1 MERKILPAGKTLTEK
16 ISQKNPLFFPL
27 VFLLIALISALGL
40 DYISWKKGEKSY
52 LFAAFPKKK
61 EAVAEKVIAKKEDLD
76 KTVIEKLSQHGIS
89 PESINQYK
97 DSEGVSHVLVDLD
110 SERYKELELPF
121 EKDLRS
127 MKVSVAK
134 KEEKK
139 TDEKAYYLW
148 EIKGKKKQKIILL
161 FSCLR
166 EVKEK
171 IEEKKPPLIEAKG
184 EVAIIIDDM
193 GYSLNAI
200 NELCS
205 IQKPLTISV
214 LPFSPLARE
223 TAQIAHQ
230 NGLEIMLHLPL
241 EAINNQEGNDGTE
254 GMIRSEMSEAEVIDA
269 VEKSLEQI
277 PYISGVNNHMGSKIT
292 ADVTFMRII
301 LEQLKD
307 RGLFFIDSRTTSDS
321 VAYEVAQIMGIPS
334 SYRNI
339 FLDTES
345 DEEYIKKKLI
355 ELFELAQK
363 RGQALAI
370 CHPTPQTLK
379 VLKENLHLMDEYNL
393 KPVFAFQIVQ

>member
-1 MERKILPAGKTLTEK
+1 MERKIPPAGKTLAEK
-16 ISQKNPLFFPL
+16 TVQKNPLFFPL
-27 VFLLIALISALGL
+27 VFLLIALISVLGL
-40 DYISWKKGEKSY
+40 DYISWKKGEISY
-52 LFAAFPKKK
+52 VFAAFPKKK
-61 EAVAEKVIAKKEDLD
+61 EAVAEKVIAKKKDLD
-76 KTVIEKLSQHGIS
+76 IMVTGKLSLHGIS
-89 PESINQYK
+89 PESINQYE

-110 SERYKELELPF
+110 FDKYKELESSF

-127 MKVSVAK
+127 AKASVAK

-139 TDEKAYYLW
+139 TDEKDYYLW

-171 IEEKKPPLIEAKG
+171 IEEKKPPIIEAKG
-184 EVAIIIDDM
+184 EVAIIVDDM

-200 NELCS
+200 NEICS
-205 IQKPLTISV
+205 LKKPLTISV
-214 LPFSPLARE
+214 LPFSPLAKE

-254 GMIRSEMSEAEVIDA
+254 GMIHSEMSKTEVIDA
-269 VEKSLEQI
+269 VEKSLKQV
-277 PYISGVNNHMGSKIT
+277 PHISGVNNHMGSKIT

-301 LEQLKD
+301 LSRLKG
-307 RGLFFIDSRTTSDS
+307 RELFFIDSRTTSDS

-334 SYRNI
+334 AYRNI
-339 FLDTES
+339 FLDIES

-363 RGQALAI
+363 RGKALAI
-370 CHPTPQTLK
+370 CHPAPQTLK
-379 VLKENLHLMDEYNL
+379 VLKENLHLIDKYNL
-393 KPVFAFQIVQ
+393 KLVFASKIVQ

>member
-1 MERKILPAGKTLTEK
+1 MERKILPAEKTLAEK
-16 ISQKNPLFFPL
+16 IVQKNPLFFPL
-27 VFLLIALISALGL
+27 IFLLIALISVLGL

-52 LFAAFPKKK
+52 LFTAFSKKK
-61 EAVAEKVIAKKEDLD
+61 KPVAERAIAKKKDLAE
-76 KTVIEKLSQHGIS
+76 TVMGKLSQHGIS
-89 PESINQYK
+89 PESINQYI
-97 DSEGVSHVLVDLD
+97 DSEGVSHVLVDID
-110 SERYKELELPF
+110 FDRYRELESPF
-121 EKDLRS
+121 EKDLRNV
-127 MKVSVAK
+127 KASVAK
-134 KEEKK
+134 KEEKR
-139 TDEKAYYLW
+139 TGEKDYYLW

-171 IEEKKPPLIEAKG
+171 IEEKKPPIIEAKG

-205 IQKPLTISV
+205 IKIPLTISV
-214 LPFSPLARE
+214 LPFSPLAKE

-241 EAINNQEGNDGTE
+241 EAINDQEGNDGTE
-254 GMIRSEMSEAEVIDA
+254 GMIRSEMSEAEVIET

-277 PYISGVNNHMGSKIT
+277 PYVSGVNNHMGSKIT

-301 LEQLKD
+301 LERLKIKK
-307 RGLFFIDSRTTSDS
+307 LFFVDSRTTIDS
-321 VAYEVAQIMGIPS
+321 VAYDVAQIMGIPS
-334 SYRNI
+334 AYRNI
-339 FLDTES
+339 FLDTET
-345 DEEYIKKKLI
+345 DEEHIKKKLI

-379 VLKENLHLMDEYNL
+379 ILKENLHLMDKYNL
-393 KPVFAFQIVQ
+393 KPVFASKIVQ

>member
-1 MERKILPAGKTLTEK
+1 MERKIPPAGKTLAEK
-16 ISQKNPLFFPL
+16 IAQKNPLFFPL
-27 VFLLIALISALGL
+27 VFLLIALISVLGL
-40 DYISWKKGEKSY
+40 DYISWKKGEISY
-52 LFAAFPKKK
+52 VFAAFPKKK
-61 EAVAEKVIAKKEDLD
+61 EAVAEKVIAKKKDLD
-76 KTVIEKLSQHGIS
+76 IMVTEKLSQHGIS
-89 PESINQYK
+89 PESINQYE

-110 SERYKELELPF
+110 FDKYKELESSF

-127 MKVSVAK
+127 AKASVAK

-139 TDEKAYYLW
+139 IDEKDYYLW

-171 IEEKKPPLIEAKG
+171 IEEKKPPIIEAKG
-184 EVAIIIDDM
+184 EVAIIVDDM

-200 NELCS
+200 NEICS
-205 IQKPLTISV
+205 LKKSLTISV
-214 LPFSPLARE
+214 LPFSPLAKE

-254 GMIRSEMSEAEVIDA
+254 GMIHSEMSETEVIDA
-269 VEKSLEQI
+269 VERSLKQV
-277 PYISGVNNHMGSKIT
+277 PHISGVNNHMGSKIT

-301 LEQLKD
+301 LSRLKE
-307 RGLFFIDSRTTSDS
+307 RELFFIDSRTTRDS

-334 SYRNI
+334 AYRNI
-339 FLDTES
+339 FLDIES

-355 ELFELAQK
+355 EFFELAQK

-379 VLKENLHLMDEYNL
+379 VLKENLHLMDKYNL
-393 KPVFAFQIVQ
+393 KPVFASKIVQ